1 MKPGAPSL
9 QPPRLLDQVRK
20 RMGAVHYSLKN
31 ENAYHYLIRFF
42 SLRRH
47 STRLVC
53 GTPRRWG
60 WRMPMRL

>member
-9 QPPRLLDQVRK
+9 QSPRLLAQVRK
-20 RMGAVHYSLKN
+20 RMRSVYYSLKN
-31 ENAYHYLIRFF
+31 QNACLYLIRFF

-60 WRMPMRL
+60 RRMPMRL